1 VESSP
6 PPPATTESTT
16 TRRRYL
22 AFAPSPDHDRT
33 VDGYRLEIVTATSD
47 RRTVLHLDLGKPA
60 VIGNE
65 CRVDIEAVL
74 LQLPGGVYEAVV
86 RATNA
91 HGSSAGAVSSP
102 FER

>member
-1 VESSP
+1 
-6 PPPATTESTT
+6 
-16 TRRRYL
+16 
-22 AFAPSPDHDRT
+22 
-33 VDGYRLEIVTATSD
+33 
-47 RRTVLHLDLGKPA
+47 VLHLDLGKPA

-74 LQLPGGVYEAVV
+74 LQLPGGMYEAVV
-86 RATNA
+86 KATNA